1 MAYLTEL
8 KFNGTLGDFTAY
20 DMRGT
25 DKTVIR
31 RKGGASK
38 ETIRNSPRFATAR
51 LWMTEFGGCSTMGKE
66 VRFMMSP
73 MKALADYNF
82 SGFVNKALKQIQ
94 KLDGVSELG
103 RRAIRVSQ
111 HPELLQGFSLNKY
124 TTFDSM
130 VRTAITCTIDRP
142 TGTARVS
149 IPQLVRD
156 INFFPN
162 NQHPAYSIVV
172 CLGVVP
178 DFVFNPQTGKY
189 GPPKWYDAMQG
200 WAKAETPWYSSLK
213 GSPAQTLDVVLK
225 NTLPPDEGYSLQLT
239 VGVQFGALHD
249 KGAVRQV
256 TRSGAAKILSVAGS
270 QLHDENIVNI
280 KPSAEKE
287 AFLTQTFLADD
298 AVEDIAPAGIVAP
311 ALAVGPK
318 AAQEAPGTPQQPSA
332 AAWRQAYREILTVSQ
347 PVEPPGPEKVELVE
361 PGWRNRYHSGWSTA
375 YKY

>member
-8 KFNGTLGDFTAY
+8 KFNGSLGDFTAY
-20 DMRGT
+20 DLRGT
-25 DKTVIR
+25 EKTVIR

-38 ETIRNSPRFATAR
+38 ETIRNSPQFATAR

-130 VRTAITCTIDRP
+130 VRTAVTCTIDRA

-149 IPQLVRD
+149 IPKLLRD

-178 DFVFNPQTGKY
+178 DFEFNPQSGKY
-189 GPPKWYDAMQG
+189 APPKWYDAMQG
-200 WAKAETPWYSSLK
+200 FQMAETPWYSSLK
-213 GSPAQTLDVVLK
+213 ARPRRHSMSCSTILYRQT
-225 NTLPPDEGYSLQLT
+225 
-239 VGVQFGALHD
+239 
-249 KGAVRQV
+249 
-256 TRSGAAKILSVAGS
+256 
-270 QLHDENIVNI
+270 
-280 KPSAEKE
+280 
-287 AFLTQTFLADD
+287 
-298 AVEDIAPAGIVAP
+298 
-311 ALAVGPK
+311 K
-318 AAQEAPGTPQQPSA
+318 A
-332 AAWRQAYREILTVSQ
+332 
-347 PVEPPGPEKVELVE
+347 
-361 PGWRNRYHSGWSTA
+361 TA
-375 YKY
+375 CS

>member
-8 KFNGTLGDFTAY
+8 KFSGSLGDFTAY
-20 DMRGT
+20 KMRGT

-38 ETIRNSPRFATAR
+38 ETIRTSRRFATAR

-94 KLDGVSELG
+94 KLDGVSALG
-103 RRAIRVSQ
+103 RRAIRLSQ
-111 HPELLQGFSLNKY
+111 YPELLQGFSLNKY

-130 VRTAITCTIDRP
+130 VRTAVTCTIDRA
-142 TGTARVS
+142 TGSARIN

-162 NQHPAYSIVV
+162 SQHPAYSIVV

-178 DFVFNPQTGKY
+178 DFTFNSTTGKY
-189 GPPKWYDAMQG
+189 AAPKWYDTMQG
-200 WAKAETPWYSSLK
+200 MAIAETPWYSSLK
-213 GSPAQTLDVVLK
+213 GSPAQTLEVVL
-225 NTLPPDEGYSLQLT
+225 NNPIPPDGGYSLQVT

-249 KGAVRQV
+249 NGMVKQV
-256 TRSGAAKILSVAGS
+256 KRTGAAKILAIAG
-270 QLHDENIVNI
+270 DESAGKTRPIV
-280 KPSAEKE
+280 KPSSDIE
-287 AFLTQTFLADD
+287 AFLPETFLA
-298 AVEDIAPAGIVAP
+298 EDSQKEMPTVSS
-311 ALAVGPK
+311 
-318 AAQEAPGTPQQPSA
+318 AATEMREAPKVF
-332 AAWRQAYREILTVSQ
+332 R
-347 PVEPPGPEKVELVE
+347 EPPVGAWKVTYTYTSSASSAIDPPDTRRERIFEIGAMGL
-361 PGWRNRYHSGWSTA
+361 YHSGWS
-375 YKY
+375 YGVQ